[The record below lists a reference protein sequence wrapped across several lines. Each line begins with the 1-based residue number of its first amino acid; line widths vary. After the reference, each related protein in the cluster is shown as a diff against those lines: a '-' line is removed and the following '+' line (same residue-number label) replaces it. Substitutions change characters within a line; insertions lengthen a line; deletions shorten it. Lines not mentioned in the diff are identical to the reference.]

1 MKQIDPALAPKQVSA
16 IYQPGTIMPVFK
28 RVLCPVDLSKKTN
41 AAIDLA
47 TQIAKCS
54 GGRVIFMYVAPQW
67 VTDKSIVET
76 DFVQGAIEADRF
88 ALQEILPTDPSVT
101 CEHLF
106 VFGNAGPEIVR
117 VSSEMDVIVM
127 NTHGY
132 TGLKRFLMGSVAE
145 YVTRYAEC
153 PIITLKWPAD
163 LEATESATD
172 TEFKRRFVTEVMHH
186 IAPIHAEDHLESVV
200 AELRAAKASAAP
212 VVNQSGQCIGILTAS
227 DIARFESGSGDGVT
241 VGRYHSSPV
250 ITINANQTCRQ
261 AYELLQKNPKIHHL
275 VVVNE
280 QQQPLGILSTHD
292 LGNCA

>member
-1 MKQIDPALAPKQVSA
+1 
-16 IYQPGTIMPVFK
+16 MPVFK

-47 TQIAKCS
+47 TKIAKSS
-54 GGRVIFMYVAPQW
+54 GGRIVFVYVAPQW

-76 DFVQGAIEADRF
+76 DYVQGAIESDRQ
-88 ALQEILPTDPSVT
+88 ALHEILPTDPTVP

-106 VFGNAGPEIVR
+106 VFGNPGPEIVR
-117 VSSEMDVIVM
+117 VSPEVDVIVM

-153 PIITLKWPAD
+153 PIITMKWPTGR
-163 LEATESATD
+163 EASESTAD

-186 IAPIHAEDHLESVV
+186 VAPIHAEDHLESVV
-200 AELRAAKASAAP
+200 AELRASKATAAP
-212 VVNQSGQCIGILTAS
+212 VVSSSGQCIGILTAS
-227 DIARFESGSGDGVT
+227 DIARFESGSGEGVT
-241 VGRYHSSPV
+241 VDRYHSSPV
-250 ITINANQTCRQ
+250 ITITANRTCRQ
-261 AYELLQKNPKIHHL
+261 AFELLQENPKIHHL

-280 QQQPLGILSTHD
+280 QQQPLGVLSTHD

>member
-1 MKQIDPALAPKQVSA
+1 
-16 IYQPGTIMPVFK
+16 MPIFK
-28 RVLCPVDLSKKTN
+28 RVLCPVDLSKRTN

-54 GGRVIFMYVAPQW
+54 GGRVIFIYVAPQW

-76 DFVQGAIEADRF
+76 DYVQGEIEADRNS
-88 ALQEILPTDPSVT
+88 LNEILPTDPSVP

-132 TGLKRFLMGSVAE
+132 TGFKRFLMGSVAE

-163 LEATESATD
+163 MEATESASE

-186 IAPIHAEDHLESVV
+186 VAAIHAEDYLESVV
-200 AELRAAKASAAP
+200 AELRAAKATAAP
-212 VVNQSGQCIGILTAS
+212 VVNHTGQCIGILTVS
-227 DIARFESGSGDGVT
+227 DIARFESGSGNGVT
-241 VGRYHSSPV
+241 VERYHSSPV
-250 ITINANQTCRQ
+250 ITINSNQTCRY
-261 AYELLQKNPKIHHL
+261 AIELLKQNPKIHHL

-280 QQQPLGILSTHD
+280 QKQPLGVLSSHD